1 MRFFA
6 HLVSYLIHPSIM
18 PFLGILVLLQTYHY
32 TFPEALYYRI
42 IILVVSGTYL
52 LPLLATTTIYKLG
65 YISSMKMVK
74 PEDRKT
80 PFLLT
85 AIFFYFTA
93 QILKSVEAIPLLYIY
108 LMAASV
114 TVFIQLIALSKYK
127 ISAHTAGIGGL
138 MTLLTIMHMQGESFS
153 VHWLGGGYLL
163 MGLVG
168 WSRLYLQAHTQTEV
182 LLGYLSG
189 IVPLIIFV
197 FIF

>member
-1 MRFFA
+1 
-6 HLVSYLIHPSIM
+6 M

-138 MTLLTIMHMQGESFS
+138 MTLLIIMHMQGESFS
-153 VHWLGGGYLL
+153 VHWLGGGFLL

>member
-1 MRFFA
+1 MRIVA
-6 HLVSYLIHPSIM
+6 HVISYVIHPSLM
-18 PFLGILVLLQTYHY
+18 PFLGILALLQTYHY

-52 LPLLATTTIYKLG
+52 LPLLATTIIYKIG
-65 YISSMKMVK
+65 YISSIKMVK
-74 PEDRKT
+74 SEDRKT

-114 TVFIQLIALSKYK
+114 TVFIQLTALGKYK
-127 ISAHTAGIGGL
+127 ISAHTAGIAGL
-138 MTLLTIMHMQGESFS
+138 MTLLTIMHLQGGNLSI
-153 VHWLGGGYLL
+153 HWLGGGYLI

-168 WSRLYLQAHTQTEV
+168 WSRLFLQAHTQTEV
-182 LLGYLSG
+182 FLGYLSG
-189 IVPLIIFV
+189 MVPLVIFV